1 MATTISLTIQPADL
15 SRIVHALCKQFNLTE
30 TNANAKQAL
39 LTYIITVVRAVE
51 LQDAQQTAMANQTQ
65 VADVQPS

>member
-1 MATTISLTIQPADL
+1 MATTISVTIQTSDL
-15 SRIVHALCKQFNLTE
+15 PRIVHALCKQFNLNE

-39 LTYIITVVRAVE
+39 LTYIISIVRAIE
-51 LQDAQQTAMANQTQ
+51 LQDAQQAAMANQAQ